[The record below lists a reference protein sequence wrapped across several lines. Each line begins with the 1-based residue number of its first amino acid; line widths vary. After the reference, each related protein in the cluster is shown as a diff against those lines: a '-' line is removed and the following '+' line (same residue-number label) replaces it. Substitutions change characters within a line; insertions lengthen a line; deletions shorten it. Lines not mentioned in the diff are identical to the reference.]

1 MTKLFRTVAVA
12 TLAVAATFAPG
23 APAQALLAPAQ
34 APPAP
39 AQVLT
44 TGCAS
49 VTIIGARGSGQ
60 PQVEAGR
67 GALSG
72 FGEQVAAVATEATK
86 GLHAPTTVRYDPLVY
101 PAVVANPTSIATL
114 AYAQSVNAGAAALKV
129 RVGDFARLCPSTKI
143 VLIGFSQGAHVVHQG
158 AAGLAAGTAG
168 HISAV
173 ALLADPRRNM
183 VIDDSS
189 WINFTW
195 SLQGQIV
202 ADRAAAP
209 FNGAAGPGPRF
220 AAPLAMG
227 RVASFC
233 HAGDWVCNS
242 APSNVGLPFHT
253 TWYQQPAAA
262 EFAGSWVAGRLIGD
276 GAA

>member
-1 MTKLFRTVAVA
+1 MTKLTRTVTAA
-12 TLAVAATFAPG
+12 TLAVAATFAAL
-23 APAQALLAPAQ
+23 APAQALL
-34 APPAP
+34 PPTT

-101 PAVVANPTSIATL
+101 PAVGANPTSIATL
-114 AYAQSVNAGAAALKV
+114 AYTQSVQAGVAALKS
-129 RVGDFARLCPSTKI
+129 RVAEFARGCPNTKI
-143 VLIGFSQGAHVVHQG
+143 VLIGFSQGAQVVHQG
-158 AAGLAAGTAG
+158 AAGLAADTAG
-168 HISAV
+168 HISGV
-173 ALLADPRRNM
+173 ALIADPRRNM
-183 VIDDSS
+183 VINDSS

-195 SLQGQIV
+195 SLKGQLV

-220 AAPLAMG
+220 GSPLAMG

-242 APSNVGLPFHT
+242 APTNAALPFHT
-253 TWYQQPAAA
+253 SWYQQPAAA
-262 EFAGSWVAGRLIGD
+262 EFAGNWVASRLISD
-276 GAA
+276 GVA

>member
-1 MTKLFRTVAVA
+1 MTKLSRTVAAA
-12 TLAVAATFAPG
+12 TLAVAATCAAL
-23 APAQALLAPAQ
+23 APAQAL
-34 APPAP
+34 PPTR

-101 PAVVANPTSIATL
+101 PAVGANPTSIATL
-114 AYAQSVNAGAAALKV
+114 AYTQSVNAGAAALKS

-143 VLIGFSQGAHVVHQG
+143 VLIGFSQGAQVVHQG
-158 AAGLAAGTAG
+158 AAGLAPGTAG
-168 HISAV
+168 HISGV

-195 SLQGQIV
+195 SLQGQLV

-220 AAPLAMG
+220 GSPLAMG

-253 TWYQQPAAA
+253 SWYQQPAAA
-262 EFAGSWVAGRLIGD
+262 EVAGSWVASRLIGD
-276 GAA
+276 GVA